1 MVRTMLLGSGIRGKG
16 PGNLKSLETTLAFG
30 GLEITA
36 KQELRRLPVKGWNE
50 IYQNK
55 LLEKRGPESI

>member
-16 PGNLKSLETTLAFG
+16 PGNLKSLETMLAFG

-36 KQELRRLPVKGWNE
+36 KHKLRRLPVKGWNE
-50 IYQNK
+50 I
-55 LLEKRGPESI
+55 